1 MKQSNIDNKSKRAA
15 APAAS
20 VAAAAGAAALAADKA
35 AKCPGLEA
43 QERENARKTQ
53 EMSKDKFFRI
63 NMTLPI
69 ELDKVLEDIGIEARS
84 SGGFKIP
91 KTTAVRALIRV
102 AKIIQP
108 DFSGVKTEQEVLERL
123 MEAIKRYKGK

>member
-1 MKQSNIDNKSKRAA
+1 MVKQTSTNINDRSAKIEAASAA
-15 APAAS
+15 A
-20 VAAAAGAAALAADKA
+20 KA
-35 AKCPGLEA
+35 AKGIVLEA

-53 EMSKDKFFRI
+53 EMAKDKFFRI

-91 KTTAVRALIRV
+91 KTTVVRALIRI

-108 DFSGVKTEQEVLERL
+108 DFAGVKTEQEVLERL
-123 MEAIKRYKGK
+123 MEAVKRYKGK

>member
-1 MKQSNIDNKSKRAA
+1 
-15 APAAS
+15 
-20 VAAAAGAAALAADKA
+20 
-35 AKCPGLEA
+35 
-43 QERENARKTQ
+43 
-53 EMSKDKFFRI
+53 
-63 NMTLPI
+63 MTLPI